1 LATPILVDID
11 PATFNISV
19 EQVKKAITSRT
30 KVIMPLFFAGFPCDY
45 NSLNAIVRDE
55 KIIAQ
60 FIPASNIQEK
70 LGRIL
75 ILADAAHSYGGRAG
89 NLLCGSLTDISV
101 FSFHAVKI
109 FTTAEG
115 GAIAI
120 NLPPQFNVQEE
131 YQYFNTFS
139 LHGQNKDALAKTQ
152 KVTGDMT

>member
-1 LATPILVDID
+1 MIGLYIITGLIVGGKVAAKEKNLA
-11 PATFNISV
+11 
-19 EQVKKAITSRT
+19 
-30 KVIMPLFFAGFPCDY
+30 IMPLIPLLFAGFPCDY